1 MGTSAAL
8 RGVARE
14 LQTEAKRCRSETELE
29 LEMSSPFQTVDG
41 AVDSASESNNDSE
54 RTLE

>member
-8 RGVARE
+8 GGVARE
-14 LQTEAKRCRSETELE
+14 LQTEAKRCRSETE

-41 AVDSASESNNDSE
+41 AVDSASESNKDSE